1 MTTDHWR
8 NPVKLGF
15 TAIALAA
22 LLSSGLS
29 LTALAQQ
36 QQPTVPDAPTPQ
48 APKPLSDVDGPITPG
63 KGAGDDQ
70 PGPTSSSNPSVQ
82 QQRAPRSQAPSNQGK
97 DEVQNTPP
105 EMPAA
110 GEGVDKV
117 TTLIH
122 MNVNFVEV
130 PVTVKDSKSHLRSEE
145 RRVGKE
151 CRSRWAPY

>member
-22 LLSSGLS
+22 LLSSSLS

-63 KGAGDDQ
+63 IGAGDEQ
-70 PGPTSSSNPSVQ
+70 PGAASSSNPSVQ
-82 QQRAPRSQAPSNQGK
+82 QQRAPSSQAPGSQGK
-97 DEVQNTPP
+97 DEVQTAPP
-105 EMPAA
+105 EIPTA

-117 TTLIH
+117 TTLIMH
-122 MNVNFVEV
+122 VNFVEV
-130 PVTVKDSKSHLRSEE
+130 PVTVKDR
-145 RRVGKE
+145 
-151 CRSRWAPY
+151 